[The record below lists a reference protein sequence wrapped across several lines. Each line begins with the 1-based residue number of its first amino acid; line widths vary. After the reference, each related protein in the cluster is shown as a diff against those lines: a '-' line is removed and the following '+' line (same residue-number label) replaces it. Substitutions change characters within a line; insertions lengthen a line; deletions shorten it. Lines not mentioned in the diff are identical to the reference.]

1 MPRSPISAISPTPAR
16 SASACRSRSTS
27 APRQPSTSG
36 TISPA
41 GTQAI
46 PARTYSTP
54 PGGPIRRSC
63 SKRVSTR
70 SRSGCAGSLE
80 RDGRERYGAASMA
93 FPADRP
99 RRLRRTDTLRRLVR
113 ETELSPS
120 DFMLP
125 LFAVS
130 GRVVRK
136 PIASMPGVA
145 QLSVDILV
153 EEARSA
159 YNAGVRSL
167 ILFGIPD
174 HKDAEGTDAC
184 DANGPVC
191 TGFKALKDAL
201 PDMVLVADVCMCEY
215 TDHGHCGP
223 IERDARGHVAVA
235 NDRTLPLLA
244 RAAVAYAR
252 AGADIV
258 APSDMMDGRVA
269 AIRKGLDERGFTD
282 IPIMSYAVKYASG
295 FYSPFREAAQSAP
308 KEGDRRGYQ
317 MDPANLRE
325 ARREALLDVEEGADI
340 VMVKPEIGRAHV

>member
-1 MPRSPISAISPTPAR
+1 MN
-16 SASACRSRSTS
+16 
-27 APRQPSTSG
+27 
-36 TISPA
+36 
-41 GTQAI
+41 
-46 PARTYSTP
+46 
-54 PGGPIRRSC
+54 
-63 SKRVSTR
+63 
-70 SRSGCAGSLE
+70 
-80 RDGRERYGAASMA
+80 GAAAGVTVAFMA
-93 FPADRP
+93 FPAHRP
-99 RRLRRTDTLRRLVR
+99 RRLRRTETLRALVR
-113 ETELSPS
+113 ETRLRPS

-125 LFAVS
+125 LFAVA
-130 GRVVRK
+130 GKGVRK

-145 QLSVDILV
+145 QLSVDNLV
-153 EEARSA
+153 EEARGA
-159 YNAGVRSL
+159 WNAGVRSA
-167 ILFGIPD
+167 ILFGIPER
-174 HKDAEGTDAC
+174 KDAEGTSAWDPK
-184 DANGPVC
+184 GPVC
-191 TGFKALKDAL
+191 TAFKALKDAL
-201 PDMVLVADVCMCEY
+201 PDMVAVADVCMCEY

-223 IERDARGHVAVA
+223 LERDARGHVAVA

-244 RAAVAYAR
+244 RAAVAYAE

-340 VMVKPEIGRAHV
+340 VMVKPALAYLDVIAEVKRATNLPVAAYNVSGEYSMLKAAAQAGWIDEKRVCLEILTGIKRAGADIILTYSAADAARWLQD

>member
-1 MPRSPISAISPTPAR
+1 
-16 SASACRSRSTS
+16 
-27 APRQPSTSG
+27 
-36 TISPA
+36 
-41 GTQAI
+41 
-46 PARTYSTP
+46 
-54 PGGPIRRSC
+54 
-63 SKRVSTR
+63 
-70 SRSGCAGSLE
+70 LN
-80 RDGRERYGAASMA
+80 GAAAGVTVAFMA
-93 FPADRP
+93 FPAHRP
-99 RRLRRTDTLRRLVR
+99 RRLRRTETLRALVR
-113 ETELSPS
+113 ETRLRPS

-125 LFAVS
+125 LFAVA
-130 GRVVRK
+130 GKGVRK

-145 QLSVDILV
+145 QLSVDNLV
-153 EEARSA
+153 EEARGA
-159 YNAGVRSL
+159 WNAGVRSA
-167 ILFGIPD
+167 ILFGIPER
-174 HKDAEGTDAC
+174 KDAEGTSAWDPK
-184 DANGPVC
+184 GPVC
-191 TGFKALKDAL
+191 TAFKALKDAL
-201 PDMVLVADVCMCEY
+201 PDMVAVADVCMCEY

-223 IERDARGHVAVA
+223 LERDARGHVAVA

-244 RAAVAYAR
+244 RAAVAYAE

-340 VMVKPEIGRAHV
+340 VMVKPALAYLDVIAEVKRATNLPVAAYNVSGEYSMLKAAAQAGWIDEKRVCMEILTGIKRAGADIILTYSAADAARWLQD